1 MWTLNAFSNYIF
13 NYLGFNFTSQTSN
26 WQNPFRFEMVTW
38 SPQAELA
45 NITVVPVPLIPTENF
60 AMGFYILI
68 IGEFLHQFNILVLQ
82 YLTE

>member
-1 MWTLNAFSNYIF
+1 
-13 NYLGFNFTSQTSN
+13 
-26 WQNPFRFEMVTW
+26 MVTW

-68 IGEFLHQFNILVLQ
+68 IGELHQFNILVLQ